1 MSQELAVINNPPS
14 QAMQTYGFDSKIFS
28 IRPAQLEIVQP
39 MSKSTSQ
46 GALVGHFYDTKTGTN
61 LKEMIAVM
69 AALPQDNRVLLP
81 PGELGGKPI
90 CKSRDGIV
98 PVTDDDRLTPMAPNC
113 ANCDHSS
120 WAKWHKGGKRRED
133 IPGCRQQVD
142 FVFVERT
149 TLLPFRMNVHGTSLK
164 PFREK
169 MEGIARLA
177 KVLIAQGRNPEPYWF
192 SMRLSLQERTSQK
205 GRWYELV
212 INNISKLEDDAIAS
226 FEKAFKDTMSNRLK
240 IQTEDDGSAI
250 EGEIVS
256 GASAPAEA

>member
-1 MSQELAVINNPPS
+1 MSQNLVVVNNPPA
-14 QAMQTYGFDSKIFS
+14 QAIQTSGFDSKIFA
-28 IRPAQLEIVQP
+28 IRPAPLEIVQR
-39 MSKSTSQ
+39 MSKSTSE

-61 LKEMIAVM
+61 LKELVVVL

-90 CKSRDGIV
+90 CKSRDGVI
-98 PVTDDDRLTPMAPNC
+98 PVTDDSRLTPMAPNC

-120 WAKWHKGGKRRED
+120 WKKWHANGKRRED

-177 KVLIAQGRNPEPYWF
+177 KVLISQGKSPEPYWF
-192 SMRLSLQERTSQK
+192 SMKLSLVERSNQK
-205 GRWYELV
+205 GSWSELV
-212 INNISKLEDDAIAS
+212 INNIAKLEDDAIAA
-226 FEKAFKDTMSNRLK
+226 FEKAFKDVMSNRLK
-240 IQTEDDGSAI
+240 IQTEADDETI
-250 EGEIVS
+250 DGEIVN